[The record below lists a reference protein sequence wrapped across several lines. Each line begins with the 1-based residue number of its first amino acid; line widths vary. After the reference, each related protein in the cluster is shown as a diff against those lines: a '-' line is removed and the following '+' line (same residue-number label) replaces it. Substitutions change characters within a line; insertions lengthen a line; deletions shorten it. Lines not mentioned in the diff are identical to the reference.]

1 MRDFQPSGVQA
12 HETTYYLAR
21 NIADGGVK
29 MANQPRYP
37 SSTGCAIQSG
47 SNLFGTPKEITVHGA
62 AWTGTQ
68 TLARERQRDIPQA
81 AANRRLG
88 HGPIDDVALRV
99 TAADTP
105 EVETNRLQQRHRLL
119 MRTPMECHQSLYHRD
134 ADLAVTRRT
143 LSAARCRLMR
153 PA

>member
-29 MANQPRYP
+29 MANQPPYP

-68 TLARERQRDIPQA
+68 TRASDSATSRKPPRTADS
-81 AANRRLG
+81 
-88 HGPIDDVALRV
+88 VRV
-99 TAADTP
+99 
-105 EVETNRLQQRHRLL
+105 
-119 MRTPMECHQSLYHRD
+119 QS
-134 ADLAVTRRT
+134 TM
-143 LSAARCRLMR
+143 SRC
-153 PA
+153 A